1 MELVASV
8 LLVVGSSLAAIAALG
23 LQRFRDVFARMH
35 AATKPATLGLVL
47 VLTGAALVVGGIGPV
62 TKLVLVIMLQFV
74 TAPVGAHL
82 VGRATFRTGTELDPD
97 TVFDEASEAIRPH
110 PD

>member
-8 LLVVGSSLAAIAALG
+8 LLVTGSLLAAIAALG

-47 VLTGAALVVGGIGPV
+47 MLSGAALTVEGVGPV
-62 TKLVLVIMLQFV
+62 TKLILVIMLQFV

-82 VGRATFRTGTELDPD
+82 VGRATFRSGTELDPD
-97 TVFDEASEAIRPH
+97 TVFDDRSEEIRPR
-110 PD
+110 P